1 MNLHNFSFS
10 KIYPFFVVSI
20 IGVVSLSFLKK
31 IEQSLIFYPEILPKN
46 FAFSFPYPFEEF
58 NLIMKDKTNINALY
72 FPSKQS
78 HGIVLYFHGNAGSLR
93 SWGYIAEE
101 FLPLGWDLFIMDYRG
116 FGKSEGEPK
125 EEKLHSDASEIY
137 EYLRIRFH
145 EKEIIP
151 YGRSIGTGIAS
162 RLAKQKNTPRLIL
175 ETPYTSLPELA
186 KIYFPFIPSFL
197 LSYEL
202 NTYEYVKN
210 YKGKVLV
217 LHGTLDEIIPVE
229 MGRKFK
235 ELGAHVRYVEI
246 PNGRHNNLSD
256 FFDTQ
261 TAIQNFL
268 EE

>member
-1 MNLHNFSFS
+1 MNLQNFGFS
-10 KIYPFFVVSI
+10 KLHVVLGFSL
-20 IGVVSLSFLKK
+20 IGVISLSFLKK
-31 IEQSLIFYPEILPKN
+31 IEQSLIFYPEKLPKN
-46 FAFSFPYPFEEF
+46 FVYSFPYSFEEF

-72 FPSKQS
+72 FPSKQGY
-78 HGIVLYFHGNAGSLR
+78 GIILYFHGNAGSLR

-101 FLPLGWDLFIMDYRG
+101 FLPLGWDLFIIDYRG

-125 EEKLHSDASEIY
+125 EGKLHSDASEIY

-145 EKEIIP
+145 DKEIVP

-162 RLAKQKNTPRLIL
+162 KLAKEKNTSRLIL

-202 NTYEYVKN
+202 KTFEYLKN
-210 YKGKVLV
+210 YNGKVLV
-217 LHGTLDEIIPVE
+217 LHGSLDEIIPVE
-229 MGRKFK
+229 MGRKFQ
-235 ELGAHVRYVEI
+235 ELGNKVYYVEI
-246 PNGRHNNLSD
+246 PNGRHNNLAD
-256 FFDTQ
+256 FWDTQ
-261 TAIQNFL
+261 KAIQKFL